1 MDVFYLILYF
11 LLWVVTFIIYWRR
24 KRNLDAGWII
34 ILSYLISAG
43 FAIWLYLSPAV
54 YYDFE
59 PLRFF
64 PFVYLFLM
72 LLLALSPV
80 IRFDSKQITSIEQ
93 PNMFVLNATACFIIF
108 FSILYIPALYKLFQG
123 GGLTQLLSD
132 SEAGQ
137 EMYSETI
144 SAAGDSGSGIENIPS
159 IVVNAFSDIVIFL
172 LFYYLSLPKKY
183 WGLIVGLFMSS
194 VFYLLT
200 PLFNGLRGGVVI
212 AIFTFVAAYFLMRS
226 YYSARLRKWMD
237 RAGLI
242 LIAMVIIPI
251 AAITISRFGEENGG
265 SMSSVVYYA
274 GQAPLNFNNYGLDA
288 GGIRNGDRTLNLV
301 KQMIDSDTPKNYV
314 ERRDKYYYLKMDDN
328 IFYTFVGDFTLDF
341 GPYIAPLIFLLFTGL
356 IMRLTKPK
364 ENSIAFHQL
373 LLIYF
378 VVCICMQ
385 GSFYLF
391 AYADTAGLKIVVLF
405 ILYFV
410 FKYVPNKTTTKESVS
425 LCQD

>member
-1 MDVFYLILYF
+1 MDILYIITYF
-11 LLWVVTFIIYWRR
+11 LLWVVTFTIYWRR

-43 FAIWLYLSPAV
+43 FAIWLYMSPAV

-108 FSILYIPALYKLFQG
+108 FSVLYIPSLYRLFQE
-123 GGLTQLLSD
+123 GGLTQLLTNP
-132 SEAGQ
+132 EAGQ
-137 EMYSETI
+137 DKYLETMLE
-144 SAAGDSGSGIENIPS
+144 AENTGSGIENIPS
-159 IVVNAFSDIVIFL
+159 IVVNAFSDITILL
-172 LFYYLSLPKKY
+172 LFYYLSLPKKR
-183 WGLIVGLFMSS
+183 WWLIVCLFISAAL
-194 VFYLLT
+194 YTLT
-200 PLFNGLRGGVVI
+200 PIFSGERGNVVI
-212 AIFTFVAAYFLMRS
+212 ALMTILAAYFLMRS
-226 YYSARLRKWMD
+226 YFSARLRKWVD

-242 LIAMVIIPI
+242 LIAMVTIPI
-251 AAITISRFGEENGG
+251 AAITISRFGDREGG
-265 SMSSVVYYA
+265 AMASVVYYA

-288 GGIRNGDRTLNLV
+288 GGIRNGDRTFNLV
-301 KQMIDSDTPKNYV
+301 KRLVDPNTPNNYV

-341 GPYIAPLIFLLFTGL
+341 GPYIAPLIFILFTMFIL
-356 IMRLTKPK
+356 TYTKPK
-364 ENSIAFHQL
+364 ENKIAFHQL
-373 LLIYF
+373 LLIYL
-378 VVCICMQ
+378 VACICMQ

-410 FKYVPNKTTTKESVS
+410 LKYFPNKTSKESTLS
-425 LCQD
+425 CQD